1 MAKEISTFDEIEEYL
16 FEISKKYSCG
26 GLWIAEKMGRRISF
40 VCGTR
45 PSGFEPPSVYK
56 INERYL
62 LFCEKPDRLKKEID
76 FILKRIREAI
86 DES

>member
-1 MAKEISTFDEIEEYL
+1 MAKEISTFNKIEKYL
-16 FEISKKYSCG
+16 KEISAEYECG

-40 VCGTR
+40 VCGEK
-45 PSGFEPPSVYK
+45 PSGFEPPSMYR

-62 LFCEKPDRLKKEID
+62 LFCEKPDRLKIKKLLSKLRKD
-76 FILKRIREAI
+76 I